1 MAVYQVAIIFEADTD
16 EAAINLAGNLSMVTG
31 DWSNDDVE
39 EMKVSNAKIAF
50 TKFEKEEDA
59 GE

>member
-16 EAAINLAGNLSMVTG
+16 EAATNLAGNLSMVAG

-50 TKFEKEEDA
+50 TKFEKEGDA
-59 GE
+59 K

>member
-16 EAAINLAGNLSMVTG
+16 EAATNLAGNLSMVAG

-50 TKFEKEEDA
+50 TKFEKEVENV
-59 GE
+59 

>member
-1 MAVYQVAIIFEADTD
+1 MAVYQVAIIFEALSD
-16 EAAINLAGNLSMVTG
+16 EAATNLANSLSMIVG

-39 EMKVSNAKIAF
+39 DMKISNAKMAF

>member
-16 EAAINLAGNLSMVTG
+16 EAATNLAGNLSMVAG